1 MTLFGVKAAGLPLH
15 AKQTILTGKTL
26 RTLKYEFK
34 NIFEF
39 LCPKNFKK
47 KLKLFPVEYN
57 EKTLGK
63 TEAHGRYWAVSIFP
77 KVFLIVLDW
86 EKFKFYF

>member
-1 MTLFGVKAAGLPLH
+1 MSLRIFSSFYVR
-15 AKQTILTGKTL
+15 KTL
-26 RTLKYEFK
+26 
-34 NIFEF
+34 
-39 LCPKNFKK
+39 KK

-57 EKTLGK
+57 EKTLRK

-77 KVFLIVLDW
+77 KVFLIVLDR